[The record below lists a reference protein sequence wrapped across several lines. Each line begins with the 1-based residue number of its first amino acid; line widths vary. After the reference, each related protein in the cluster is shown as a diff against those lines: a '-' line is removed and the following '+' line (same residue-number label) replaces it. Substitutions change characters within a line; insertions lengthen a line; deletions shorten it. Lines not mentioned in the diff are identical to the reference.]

1 MLTDDFVTFLAGV
14 GVVVAGRDAER
25 DKTAA
30 QRAAETAQGYAKDP
44 G

>member
-1 MLTDDFVTFLAGV
+1 MPTDFFVTFLAGV
-14 GVVVAGRDAER
+14 GVVVARGDAER

-30 QRAAETAQGYAKDP
+30 QRATETAQGYAKDP